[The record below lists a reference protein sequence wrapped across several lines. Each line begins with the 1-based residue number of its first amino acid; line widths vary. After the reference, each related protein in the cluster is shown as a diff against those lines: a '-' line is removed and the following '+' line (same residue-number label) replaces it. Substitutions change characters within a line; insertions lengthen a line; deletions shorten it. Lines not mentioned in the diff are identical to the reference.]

1 MRPQT
6 QGFSTGG
13 EYRDA
18 LAARH
23 AYTATA
29 RSILEKA
36 IRENRG
42 LTPAE
47 EKDVSGLTGKIDK
60 LSDQL
65 ADSPLYFGGGQLH
78 EPAAPH
84 NAGGRQLGAG
94 RRYRETFKLESLSTG
109 GFDTFEDF
117 LRAIHTGLPSAQLE
131 QLAGWREGVGSAGG
145 FLVPDSFAGFLLDS
159 SLERE
164 IVRPRARIEPMPTET
179 RHVSGFDTSSH
190 AAHLFGGITG
200 DWLSEGGSLTTAEGK
215 TRKIQLKARK
225 LGVLTKASN
234 ELIADGMTFEA
245 ALGTALINTIGW
257 YLDHAFLRGDGA
269 GKPLG
274 ILNDPALVTITKETG
289 QAAATIVW
297 NNLAKMFA
305 RLHPASISNAVWVC
319 NNTAIPRL
327 LTLTV
332 PVGTGGNVIPAL
344 REDSGRFFVLG
355 KEILFTEK
363 LPALGTKGDIVLAD
377 LSQYIV
383 GLRREVSLEKS
394 VHVHF
399 GTDEVAY
406 RCILRADGQG
416 SWNAPV
422 TPNAGDS
429 LSWCVSIETRS

>member
-1 MRPQT
+1 MRSEA
-6 QGFSTGG
+6 FKTGG
-13 EYRDA
+13 EFRDA
-18 LAARH
+18 LQMRH
-23 AYTATA
+23 KFIQTAK
-29 RSILEKA
+29 SLLQKGIDEG
-36 IRENRG
+36 RE
-42 LTPAE
+42 LTGAE
-47 EKDVSGLTGKIDK
+47 EKDLKGLESKIEK
-60 LSDQL
+60 LGDQL
-65 ADSPLYFGGGQLH
+65 AESPLYLRGAPLH
-78 EPAAPH
+78 QPAPAP
-84 NAGGRQLGAG
+84 GPRLGAG
-94 RRYRETFKLESLSTG
+94 RTYREIFKLEALSSG
-109 GFDTFEDF
+109 GFDTFENY
-117 LRAIHTGLPSAQLE
+117 LRAVHTGLPSPQLE

-145 FLVPDSFAGFLLDS
+145 FLVPDSFAGFLLDT

-164 IVRPRARIEPMPTET
+164 IVRPRARIEPMNTET
-179 RHVSGFDTSSH
+179 RHVAGFDTSTN
-190 AAHLFGGITG
+190 AAHLFGGIIG
-200 DWLSEGGSLTTAEGK
+200 EWLSEGGTMTTAEGK
-215 TRKIQLKARK
+215 TRKILLKARK

-234 ELIADGMTFEA
+234 ELIADGMKFEE

-274 ILNDPALVTITKETG
+274 VLNDPALVTITKEAG
-289 QAAATIVW
+289 QAASTIQW
-297 NNLAKMFA
+297 ANLTKMFA

-319 NNTAIPRL
+319 NNTAIPQL

-344 REDSGRFFVLG
+344 REDTGKFFVLG
-355 KEILFTEK
+355 KEIIFTEK
-363 LPALGTKGDIVLAD
+363 LPALGSKGDIVLAD

-422 TPNAGDS
+422 TPNAGDT
-429 LSWCVSIETRS
+429 LSWCVAIETRA